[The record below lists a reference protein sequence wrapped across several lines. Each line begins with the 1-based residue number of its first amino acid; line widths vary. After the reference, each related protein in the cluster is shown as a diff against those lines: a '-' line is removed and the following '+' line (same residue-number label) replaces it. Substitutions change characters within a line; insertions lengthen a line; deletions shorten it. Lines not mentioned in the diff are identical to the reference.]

1 MRRDHQRQPRP
12 AEEEGREHVREPMV
26 AEVHAGG
33 ADGDREDHGHR
44 DREHAGR
51 PAVLAEEE
59 QVGEDPGDRDR
70 VQRVAA
76 RERRRR
82 LVRRLVFDG
91 NGSFLEYVDLRARA
105 QSGYRA
111 SDLEEI
117 DYVESTSPVPIFSK
131 RFVDLI
137 GQTLEDELV
146 FHPCVI
152 ECEGSDYE
160 FFAARTL
167 LRLDL
172 VDAARSSSRPLP
184 DGGTSL
190 TKLAYLDESRT
201 DFHIARDRNEV
212 FDLVVTD
219 AMRSLC
225 ETHDLNMDFLPK
237 MSPL

>member
-1 MRRDHQRQPRP
+1 
-12 AEEEGREHVREPMV
+12 MV
-26 AEVHAGG
+26 MAGSSNSS
-33 ADGDREDHGHR
+33 R
-44 DREHAGR
+44 
-51 PAVLAEEE
+51 
-59 QVGEDPGDRDR
+59 
-70 VQRVAA
+70 
-76 RERRRR
+76 
-82 LVRRLVFDG
+82 
-91 NGSFLEYVDLRARA
+91 LRARA
-105 QSGYRA
+105 QSRYTG

-117 DYVESTSPVPIFSK
+117 DYVASTSSVPIFSK

-152 ECEGSDYE
+152 ECEGRDYE

-184 DGGTSL
+184 DGSISL

-201 DFHIARDRNEV
+201 DFHIARDRSEV
-212 FDLVVTD
+212 FGVVVTD

-225 ETHDLNMDFLPK
+225 EAHDLKIDFLPK
-237 MSPL
+237 APPGPWIRGGRP